1 MTDAG
6 ELRNSVKYLS
16 LTLREPP
23 ERRNPMHTFVA
34 DREAY
39 ERATLLAWN
48 TPVVGLDVLLFR
60 VSGPTDAYRDALAD
74 ARFVEAFDVTRID
87 DDRFYAYVEH
97 RTREAD
103 RDFREAILAKHL
115 LVVPPITFEG
125 TGTTRLRVV
134 GRPADLEAVLDDVPE
149 ETSVTVRAIG
159 EYDAPRSRVDPSLTD
174 RQREAITAASEV
186 GYYDVPRTGSV
197 AEVADRLGCAESTAS
212 NHLRKAEARLVGE
225 VV

>member
-1 MTDAG
+1 
-6 ELRNSVKYLS
+6 VKHLS

-39 ERATLLAWN
+39 ERAALLAWN
-48 TPVVGLDVLLFR
+48 TPAAGLDVLLFR
-60 VSGPTDAYRDALAD
+60 VSGPTDPYRDALAD

-87 DDRFYAYVEH
+87 DDRFYVYVEH
-97 RTREAD
+97 RTREA
-103 RDFREAILAKHL
+103 
-115 LVVPPITFEG
+115 
-125 TGTTRLRVV
+125 
-134 GRPADLEAVLDDVPE
+134 
-149 ETSVTVRAIG
+149 
-159 EYDAPRSRVDPSLTD
+159 D

-197 AEVADRLGCAESTAS
+197 AEVADRLGCAKSTAS